1 MMLLT
6 ITSVVLS
13 SAALCFIFYQ
23 QISALVRGEIREM
36 AERFRDMSFEQA
48 APALSA
54 IRPDDMRI
62 SVIDP
67 DGTVLYDNTVSAGSL
82 ENHASR
88 PEIRG
93 ALESGAGEGKRFSG
107 TLEEETF
114 YYAVK
119 LPGGPILRTAKTT
132 GSIFFLFGRALPL
145 VFFVVLGIIII
156 GYAAAGRLTNRIV
169 KPINKVSFD
178 GELVSPYDELAPFIR
193 AIAKQREQIAL
204 QLADLQKRTETINAI
219 MENMSEGAVLVG
231 PQGTILSANKSAM
244 RTFDADTSMEGKNI
258 LELLRDVTLLH
269 HTRCALAG
277 RHGEM
282 DMEKSG
288 RNYHVYFS
296 PVTDKGAILLFLDTT
311 EKTEAEKLRRE
322 FSANISH
329 ELATPLT
336 SISGYAEMIDT
347 GMAAESDKPVFIKKI
362 KEEAARLI
370 TLINDIMVLSRM
382 DEGKTDE
389 PFEEVDLASVAA
401 KTIEALGKKAAEQQV
416 SVVRSGKTVF
426 LKANPSMMAELFYN
440 LIDNAIKYNKP
451 RGVVRVETGG
461 EEGRAWISVSD
472 TGIGIPREAQ
482 ERIFERFYRVDKSR
496 SRKTGGTG
504 LGLAIVK
511 HIVLLHHGEIH
522 LESREEEG
530 TRVGISFGGGPDGGG
545 QPAAGPAASKP

>member
-1 MMLLT
+1 MVKKRIYLSMMMLTIISLALT
-6 ITSVVLS
+6 
-13 SAALCFIFYQ
+13 SAALCFIFYH
-23 QISALVRGEIREM
+23 QISVLVRGDIREM
-36 AERFRDMSFEQA
+36 AERFKDLAFEQA

-54 IRPDDMRI
+54 IGPEDMRI

-67 DGTVLYDNTVSAGSL
+67 DGTVLYDNTVPAENL

-88 PEIRG
+88 EEIRG
-93 ALESGAGEGKRFSG
+93 AMESGEGEGKRFSG
-107 TLEEETF
+107 TLGQETF

-119 LPGGPILRTAKTT
+119 LPGGLILRTAKTT
-132 GSIFFLFGRALPL
+132 GSIFSLFGKALPL
-145 VFFVVLGIIII
+145 VVFVVLGIIII

-169 KPINKVSFD
+169 EPINKVNFD
-178 GELVSPYDELAPFIR
+178 GELVPPYDELAPFIR
-193 AIAKQREQIAL
+193 AIVKQREQIAL
-204 QLADLQKRTETINAI
+204 QLVNLRERTETINAI

-244 RTFDADTSMEGKNI
+244 RTFDADVSMEGKNI

-269 HTRCALAG
+269 YTRRALAG

-311 EKTEAEKLRRE
+311 ERTEAEKLRRE
-322 FSANISH
+322 FSANVSH

-336 SISGYAEMIDT
+336 SISGYAEMLDT
-347 GMAAESDKPVFIKKI
+347 GMVAESDKPVFIKKI
-362 KEEAARLI
+362 KHEAARLI
-370 TLINDIMVLSRM
+370 SLINDIMVLSRM

-389 PFEEVDLASVAA
+389 PFEEVDLASAAA
-401 KTIEALGKKAAEQQV
+401 KTIEALAGKAAEQKV
-416 SVVRSGKTVF
+416 SLSGSGEAVF

-451 RGVVRVETGG
+451 GGSVRVETA
-461 EEGRAWISVSD
+461 EEDGKARISVSD

-482 ERIFERFYRVDKSR
+482 DRIFERFYRVDKSR

-511 HIVLLHHGEIH
+511 HIALLHHGEIR
-522 LESREEEG
+522 LESREDEG
-530 TRVGISFGGGPDGGG
+530 TSISITFDGGY
-545 QPAAGPAASKP
+545 PTRN